1 VDTRVL
7 RLVDPTRTI
16 RTATGQSVPRTV
28 VTIVRYPVI
37 GPPGATGLAGQ
48 RAPGPLPLIVFG
60 HGFAVTPAP
69 YARLL
74 DAWTKAGYVVAA
86 PVFPLENAQ
95 APGGPNERDLVN
107 QPADMGLVI
116 TRLLAASRAR
126 RGPLHGLIDPR
137 HVAVAGQSDGGDTAL
152 AAAYDPTVRD
162 RRVGAAIILSG
173 AEDPF
178 APAFAFAPH
187 GPPLLA
193 TQGTNDPINPPGLT
207 YTFFAASPRPKFLL
221 KLIGAGHL
229 PPYTVGG
236 PQLNEVERV
245 TIAFLD
251 YYFKHR
257 PDALQRYIA
266 RRTAGGRSILVAEP

>member
-1 VDTRVL
+1 M
-7 RLVDPTRTI
+7 
-16 RTATGQSVPRTV
+16 
-28 VTIVRYPVI
+28 
-37 GPPGATGLAGQ
+37 
-48 RAPGPLPLIVFG
+48 
-60 HGFAVTPAP
+60 TPAP

-86 PVFPLENAQ
+86 PVFPLENAR
-95 APGGPNERDLVN
+95 APGGPNERDPVN
-107 QPADMGLVI
+107 QPTDMRLVI
-116 TRLLAASRAR
+116 TRLLAASRDR
-126 RGPLHGLIDPR
+126 HGPLHGLIDPQ

-193 TQGTNDPINPPGLT
+193 TQGTDDPINPPNLT
-207 YTFFAASPRPKFLL
+207 YTFLAAAPRPKFLL
-221 KLIGAGHL
+221 KLVGAGHL
-229 PPYTVGG
+229 PPYTVPG
-236 PQLNEVERV
+236 PQLNEVEGV

-257 PDALQRYIA
+257 TDALQRYIA
-266 RRTAGGRSILVAEP
+266 RRTAGGQSILVAEP

>member
-1 VDTRVL
+1 VATLVL

-16 RTATGQSVPRTV
+16 RTPTGQTAPRTV
-28 VTIVRYPVI
+28 ITVVRYPVT
-37 GPPGATGLAGQ
+37 GPPGKTGLAGQ
-48 RAPGPLPLIVFG
+48 RPQGALPLIVFG

-86 PVFPLENAQ
+86 PVFPLENAR

-107 QPADMGLVI
+107 QPADMSLVI

-126 RGPLHGLIDPR
+126 RGRLHALIDPR

-152 AAAYDPTVRD
+152 AAAYDPRVRD

-178 APAFAFAPH
+178 APAFALALH

-193 TQGTNDPINPPGLT
+193 IQGTDDPINPPSLT
-207 YTFFAASPRPKFLL
+207 YTFFASAPRPKFLL
-221 KLIGAGHL
+221 KLVGAGHL
-229 PPYTVGG
+229 PPYTVPGR
-236 PQLNEVERV
+236 QLNEVERV

-251 YYFKHR
+251 SYFKHR
-257 PDALQRYIA
+257 PDTLRRYSS
-266 RRTAGGRSILVAEP
+266 RRTAGGQSVLVAEP